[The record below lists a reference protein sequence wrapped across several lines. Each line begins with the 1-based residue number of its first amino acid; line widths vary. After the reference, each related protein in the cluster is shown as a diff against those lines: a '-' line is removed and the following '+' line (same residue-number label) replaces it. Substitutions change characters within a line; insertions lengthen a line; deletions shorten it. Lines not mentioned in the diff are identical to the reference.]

1 VTAWTPKNRFERSED
16 AMHRK
21 EILAKLAAGEITLE
35 EADRLLAELGPE
47 LPPLT
52 CKVSPKGAVS
62 VYGLQRMPVTLYA
75 DQWFR
80 LLEFGDEIRAF
91 IERHRAELR
100 WREKGEMADKLA
112 SPDPDADTPA
122 ASSAASDPHE
132 TSDGA

>member
-1 VTAWTPKNRFERSED
+1 
-16 AMHRK
+16 MQRK
-21 EILAKLAAGEITLE
+21 EILAKLAAGEISLE

-80 LLEFGDEIRAF
+80 LLEFGEQIRAF
-91 IERHRAELR
+91 IERHRAQLR
-100 WREKGEMADKLA
+100 WREKGEMTEKLA
-112 SPDPDADTPA
+112 SPESGADTHG
-122 ASSAASDPHE
+122 ASSTASDPHE
-132 TSDGA
+132 TSQGTCA